1 MIDIKKQIWNLKR
14 LEMFI
19 EVVLTSILSV
29 SQKAMLSVLDKTFM
43 SKLPYSLV
51 FKKSSAKSPIKDL
64 KNIRDKSF
72 IFSSIQICTIYLYLK
87 VNSSIAVS
95 LKFWLSLQLLHVFSF
110 PQINIWFNNWQIDSS
125 Y

>member
-51 FKKSSAKSPIKDL
+51 FKNL
-64 KNIRDKSF
+64 
-72 IFSSIQICTIYLYLK
+72 QQK
-87 VNSSIAVS
+87 VPSKIWKYSRQ
-95 LKFWLSLQLLHVFSF
+95 KFYF
-110 PQINIWFNNWQIDSS
+110 
-125 Y
+125 

>member
-1 MIDIKKQIWNLKR
+1 
-14 LEMFI
+14 MFI

-51 FKKSSAKSPIKDL
+51 FKKSSAKSPLKDL

-72 IFSSIQICTIYLYLK
+72 IFSSIQTCTIYLYSK

-95 LKFWLSLQLLHVFSF
+95 LKFWLSLQLLHVFSS
-110 PQINIWFNNWQIDSS
+110 PQINI
-125 Y
+125 